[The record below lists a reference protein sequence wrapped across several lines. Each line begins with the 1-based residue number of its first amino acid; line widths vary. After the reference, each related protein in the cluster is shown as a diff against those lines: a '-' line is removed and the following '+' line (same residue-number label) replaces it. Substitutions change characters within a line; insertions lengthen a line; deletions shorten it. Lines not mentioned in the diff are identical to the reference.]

1 MPCVDEQEQFFMFIK
16 SGQEG
21 LRLRTSKEKSMDGR
35 LFVQFVALILNCMI
49 YRIYNASKKLQRLF
63 RTRRH
68 MLEELRSIKLIQHPH
83 RQKIVTEIVGSQVD
97 VFKEFRLPVPF
108 TLLPKDRRAECQKAL
123 HPDQ

>member
-1 MPCVDEQEQFFMFIK
+1 MFIK

-68 MLEELRSIKLIQHPH
+68 MLEELRSIKLIQPPH
-83 RQKIVTEIVGSQVD
+83 RQKIGTENRRLTGGRLQRIPLAGPVCVPPEGS
-97 VFKEFRLPVPF
+97 KG
-108 TLLPKDRRAECQKAL
+108 
-123 HPDQ
+123 